1 MNDEEE
7 LAVEPDGD
15 PLPQTAEPGYALT
28 HCIKRGWLD
37 GAEQKR
43 AGQADFLEGVADDP
57 GLQSLDIGR
66 DVRKFRHE
74 LSIIGL
80 VRTFRILVGGWL
92 VGGVIIVILSS
103 VEGVARPAAA
113 TKASVAPAIV
123 TSVVPTI
130 PGGVL
135 IPVYG
140 LELSHLRD
148 TFADARG
155 GGRTHHAMDIMAPL
169 GTPVVAAVDGTI
181 RKLFNSKAG
190 GISIYQFDVG
200 QERVYYYAHLD
211 RYADGLAEAQFVQ
224 QGTVIGY
231 VGTTGNTRGT
241 AHLHFAIE
249 VLTAEKLWWKATP
262 VNPYPIL
269 AASR

>member
-1 MNDEEE
+1 MNDEEK
-7 LAVEPDGD
+7 LAFQLDGD
-15 PLPQTAEPGYALT
+15 PLAQTAESGYALT
-28 HCIKRGWLD
+28 RCIGSGWLD

-43 AGQADFLEGVADDP
+43 AGQADFFERVAGDP
-57 GLQSLDIGR
+57 GLQRLEIGR
-66 DVRKFRHE
+66 DVRKFRHA

-92 VGGVIIVILSS
+92 VGGIAIVILSS
-103 VEGVARPAAA
+103 GEGVARPMAET
-113 TKASVAPAIV
+113 TKVPVVPAIV
-123 TSVVPTI
+123 TS
-130 PGGVL
+130 GVI

-140 LELSHLRD
+140 LDVRHLRD
-148 TFADARG
+148 TFGDARG
-155 GGRTHHAMDIMAPL
+155 GGSRTHHAMDIMAPRN
-169 GTPVVAAVDGTI
+169 TPVVAAVDGTI

-190 GISIYQFDVG
+190 GITIYQFDAAE
-200 QERVYYYAHLD
+200 ERVYYYAHLD
-211 RYADGLAEAQFVQ
+211 RYADGLAEGQFVT

-241 AHLHFAIE
+241 PHLHFAIE

-269 AASR
+269 TASR